1 MDKHLTTVVTF
12 TYSHTHTHILIAE
25 ATMQCI
31 FITASSQL
39 LIRSNL
45 GFSVLLKDTLKRIQ
59 GSRGIEPATL
69 LNPYCRAS
77 KLTHR

>member
-45 GFSVLLKDTLKRIQ
+45 GFSLAQ
-59 GSRGIEPATL
+59 GYIKAHPGQSG
-69 LNPYCRAS
+69 NRAS
-77 KLTHR
+77 DLTEPLL